1 MTTIERGGN
10 MVENRVVVIEITKN
24 VYWDNWGRQQLV
36 FKKGWVGN
44 AIAHYKEGILTG
56 VSGESPIDPQGVTD
70 KIWEGH
76 YKILDLVN

>member
-1 MTTIERGGN
+1 

-44 AIAHYKEGILTG
+44 GIAHYKEGILTG
-56 VSGESPIDPQGVTD
+56 VAGESPLDPQGVTD